1 MSRKGI
7 SKIRKVEP
15 DTLYNNVL
23 VAKIINATM
32 YDGKRVAAEKQIYQ
46 ALELIKKEF
55 PKETEIDV
63 FLKAMENIKPKIEVR
78 PRRIGGAV
86 YQIPTPVRGN
96 RQNSLAIRWL
106 ITAARA
112 RSNKQYHSFAQKF
125 VAEIIDALNNGGAAV
140 AKRVEV
146 ERMADANKAFA
157 HLRW

>member
-1 MSRKGI
+1 MSRKGT

-15 DTLYNNVL
+15 DTIYNNVL
-23 VAKIINATM
+23 IAKIINATM
-32 YDGKRVAAEKQIYQ
+32 RDGKRNAAEKQIYQ
-46 ALELIKKEF
+46 ALELIKKDF
-55 PKETEIDV
+55 PKESEIEV
-63 FLKAMENIKPKIEVR
+63 FQRAMENIKPKVEVR

-106 ITAARA
+106 ISAARA
-112 RSNKQYHSFAQKF
+112 RSNKQYHTFAQKF
-125 VAEIIDALNNGGAAV
+125 VAEVSDALSNSGAAV
-140 AKRVEV
+140 SKRVEV